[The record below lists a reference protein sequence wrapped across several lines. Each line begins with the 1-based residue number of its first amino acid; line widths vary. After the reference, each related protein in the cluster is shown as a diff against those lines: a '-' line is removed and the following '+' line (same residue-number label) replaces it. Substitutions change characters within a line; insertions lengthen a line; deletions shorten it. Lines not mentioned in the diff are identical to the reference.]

1 MRFSTRARS
10 SEPKSGMA
18 SARVLVG
25 GGGGLGTAGFAAS
38 AVLLASPSTTRRLG
52 DFAGDLAGSFAG
64 DLAACCM
71 RLLTGRQTV
80 QSSSSCSSMVVLG
93 SLTSNLRDLSSSS
106 LTSIVYPSCSSSG
119 SFGFSAVPLTMS
131 GFASDCAVTHSCSCM
146 SYVMFVVE

>member
-1 MRFSTRARS
+1 MSEQAIELDLGKRQQCYSLFPCLQRPLQILASPST
-10 SEPKSGMA
+10 
-18 SARVLVG
+18 
-25 GGGGLGTAGFAAS
+25 
-38 AVLLASPSTTRRLG
+38 LLASPSTTRRLG

-131 GFASDCAVTHSCSCM
+131 GFASDCAVTHSCS
-146 SYVMFVVE
+146 